1 MPQSHK
7 SVVML
12 LTLTCLTALAAGQD
26 WPMLGHDTQRTN
38 AAPLAVEPPYR
49 ITWAWYGQNTAGPNG
64 PFPKI
69 FRDVLSHWTQPVVAT
84 VATEPLTP
92 ETGDEEP
99 PKALRVFVGTLAGNV
114 YAIDAASGAN
124 AWRASVGGPVI
135 NTLAVQ
141 GRYVFAACGDGKV
154 YAFDVATGMELWQQ
168 DIGTPLTC
176 SPLPADSQ
184 LFIAG
189 RDAKA
194 YALDAATGDI
204 LWSAPLDAPAAGS
217 CAYADGRVYLA
228 THAATAYALTARDG
242 EILWRNR
249 MRGQDPWYYPVI
261 AGQAIMF
268 RTKSA
273 VHGPEND
280 GVEKVLAALPDST
293 DAWPPKDW
301 PLEKT
306 ALQLHL
312 EDPDEQNFFVYDRES
327 GEAIFTPAI
336 TRVAGQNDCPPWPVV
351 TPTGLVLAH
360 RRVRSSRMTGTYHFG
375 SRYPLEFDQLDL
387 ALPGRKPLLAL
398 PPNRQLPNDKRMRF
412 FSMDDPH
419 YATVGGHMIYFHHN
433 ALGSFAMDLRTGEAC
448 GLVRHGRTST
458 PMPAG
463 LQELHQRPSDVA
475 EWDLHT
481 AMPQTPRRLSNI
493 SSGVVPAGGALF
505 VNMGVAGCLVRL
517 DGKGSGSPPLA
528 ATEIGPVPVPSPG
541 LDDPPP
547 LTPRV
552 PVNIAVSEVLTPGA
566 IPPAAKELQMQLIEQ
581 VREVLRTGHLA
592 PLYFLSGEAD
602 GVWLF
607 DSPADVVWALAE
619 AMPLLPRELRRE
631 TARFLREEMDAYPLW
646 QPESLPT
653 DDGVRRE
660 YFPIEPKNR
669 RVRDIARLREIALRR
684 FYALWLYAY
693 HADNSDYVRANWP
706 AIKAF
711 ATDTLQGLTPQD
723 AAWGD
728 LTGLIG
734 LARLAIMAED
744 PATYE
749 AALLQISR
757 LANVLSDVDAVRK
770 RFPEQQRLCA
780 MPSMIRMADDE
791 ARAGAGILLADLAP
805 ATVRVLDAEKL
816 AEHARDIRLHLPAWF
831 LTVGGPTYADG
842 VFDNGCSMPPPIP
855 AGYFMLHAWLGQA
868 TPQQLATWT
877 DAPVCRVGD
886 CYYIRKLAAA
896 ITRTT
901 ATTYEPL
908 ALPIPQEVRET
919 P

>member
-1 MPQSHK
+1 
-7 SVVML
+7 
-12 LTLTCLTALAAGQD
+12 
-26 WPMLGHDTQRTN
+26 
-38 AAPLAVEPPYR
+38 
-49 ITWAWYGQNTAGPNG
+49 
-64 PFPKI
+64 
-69 FRDVLSHWTQPVVAT
+69 
-84 VATEPLTP
+84 
-92 ETGDEEP
+92 
-99 PKALRVFVGTLAGNV
+99 
-114 YAIDAASGAN
+114 
-124 AWRASVGGPVI
+124 
-135 NTLAVQ
+135 
-141 GRYVFAACGDGKV
+141 
-154 YAFDVATGMELWQQ
+154 
-168 DIGTPLTC
+168 
-176 SPLPADSQ
+176 
-184 LFIAG
+184 
-189 RDAKA
+189 
-194 YALDAATGDI
+194 
-204 LWSAPLDAPAAGS
+204 
-217 CAYADGRVYLA
+217 
-228 THAATAYALTARDG
+228 
-242 EILWRNR
+242 
-249 MRGQDPWYYPVI
+249 
-261 AGQAIMF
+261 
-268 RTKSA
+268 
-273 VHGPEND
+273 
-280 GVEKVLAALPDST
+280 
-293 DAWPPKDW
+293 
-301 PLEKT
+301 
-306 ALQLHL
+306 
-312 EDPDEQNFFVYDRES
+312 
-327 GEAIFTPAI
+327 
-336 TRVAGQNDCPPWPVV
+336 
-351 TPTGLVLAH
+351 
-360 RRVRSSRMTGTYHFG
+360 
-375 SRYPLEFDQLDL
+375 
-387 ALPGRKPLLAL
+387 
-398 PPNRQLPNDKRMRF
+398 
-412 FSMDDPH
+412 
-419 YATVGGHMIYFHHN
+419 
-433 ALGSFAMDLRTGEAC
+433 
-448 GLVRHGRTST
+448 
-458 PMPAG
+458 
-463 LQELHQRPSDVA
+463 
-475 EWDLHT
+475 
-481 AMPQTPRRLSNI
+481 
-493 SSGVVPAGGALF
+493 
-505 VNMGVAGCLVRL
+505 
-517 DGKGSGSPPLA
+517 
-528 ATEIGPVPVPSPG
+528 
-541 LDDPPP
+541 
-547 LTPRV
+547 
-552 PVNIAVSEVLTPGA
+552 
-566 IPPAAKELQMQLIEQ
+566 
-581 VREVLRTGHLA
+581 
-592 PLYFLSGEAD
+592 
-602 GVWLF
+602 
-607 DSPADVVWALAE
+607 
-619 AMPLLPRELRRE
+619 
-631 TARFLREEMDAYPLW
+631 MDAYPLW

-757 LANVLSDVDAVRK
+757 LTNVLSDVDAVRK